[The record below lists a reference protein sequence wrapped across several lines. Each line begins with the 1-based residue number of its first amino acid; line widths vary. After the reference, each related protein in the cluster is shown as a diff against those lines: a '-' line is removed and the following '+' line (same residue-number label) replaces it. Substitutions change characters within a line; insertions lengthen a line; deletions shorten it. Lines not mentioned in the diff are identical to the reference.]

1 MASHRRNAVVSILF
15 IVFGGPGLLLVY
27 LPLWMTRFH
36 VPGAEPRWQMLGAFV
51 LIVLGLVPLF
61 ESIVRFIR
69 IGRGTLVPTTPTAY
83 LVVSGLYR
91 YVRNPMY
98 VGVLTAIFGEVLLFE
113 SRDMAIYAAV
123 VWLGIHLFI
132 CFYEEPT
139 LTRRY
144 AEQYLAY
151 KRHVPRWLP
160 RLTPWKGDPERARNL
175 SA

>member
-1 MASHRRNAVVSILF
+1 MASPRRNAVVSILF
-15 IVFGGPGLLLVY
+15 VAFGGPGLLLVY
-27 LPLWMTRFH
+27 LPLWITRFR
-36 VPGAEPRWQMLGAFV
+36 VPPGEPVRVVMAALA
-51 LIVLGLVPLF
+51 LILIGLAPLF

-69 IGRGTLVPTTPTAY
+69 IGRGTLVPTAPTEF

-98 VGVLTAIFGEVLLFE
+98 VGVLTAAAGEAVLFE
-113 SRDMAIYAAV
+113 SRDMAIYAALA
-123 VWLGIHLFI
+123 WLGIHLFV
-132 CFYEEPT
+132 CFHEEPT

-144 AEQYLAY
+144 AEQYLTY

-160 RLTPWKGDPERARNL
+160 RITPWKSDPEQARNL